1 MITYDVIVLGTGGV
15 GSAAA
20 FHLAQRGKRV
30 LGLDR
35 FPGGHDRGSSHG
47 QTRIIR
53 KAYFEHSDYVPLLNR
68 AYELWAELEE
78 FSMEKLYHE
87 VGLVE
92 IGPRDGV
99 VVPGVLASAREHN
112 LRVDELTHA
121 EVSSRFP
128 GYHVPNGSVAVF
140 EQNAGYLHVE
150 RCVLAHLAAASKHGA
165 ELRTDETILDWQAGD
180 AGVRLRTDKN
190 SYSAQSLVI
199 TAGAWSNQLLA
210 NLGVRFRVLRKHL
223 HWYESSAPCYQE
235 ANGCPAFFF
244 ETPAGYF
251 YCFPQFDDRGVKV
264 ADHTGGTEIGDPL
277 NDEKSTEVEDV
288 KRVEKFLAEHLPG
301 VSNTAYQ
308 HAVCYYTMSP
318 DEHFIVDRHPE
329 YASVVF
335 AAGLSGHGFKFTSVL
350 GEILAELVVNESTR
364 MPIEFLGCQRRSL
377 LRRRV

>member
-1 MITYDVIVLGTGGV
+1 MLGRINFSQILVSDFECYESISTGTNPV
-15 GSAAA
+15 
-20 FHLAQRGKRV
+20 HPV
-30 LGLDR
+30 
-35 FPGGHDRGSSHG
+35 
-47 QTRIIR
+47 IR
-53 KAYFEHSDYVPLLNR
+53 KR
-68 AYELWAELEE
+68 T
-78 FSMEKLYHE
+78 
-87 VGLVE
+87 
-92 IGPRDGV
+92 
-99 VVPGVLASAREHN
+99 GVLR
-112 LRVDELTHA
+112 
-121 EVSSRFP
+121 
-128 GYHVPNGSVAVF
+128 
-140 EQNAGYLHVE
+140 
-150 RCVLAHLAAASKHGA
+150 
-165 ELRTDETILDWQAGD
+165 
-180 AGVRLRTDKN
+180 
-190 SYSAQSLVI
+190 
-199 TAGAWSNQLLA
+199 
-210 NLGVRFRVLRKHL
+210 
-223 HWYESSAPCYQE
+223 
-235 ANGCPAFFF
+235 FF

-251 YCFPQFDDRGVKV
+251 YGFPQVDDRGVKV